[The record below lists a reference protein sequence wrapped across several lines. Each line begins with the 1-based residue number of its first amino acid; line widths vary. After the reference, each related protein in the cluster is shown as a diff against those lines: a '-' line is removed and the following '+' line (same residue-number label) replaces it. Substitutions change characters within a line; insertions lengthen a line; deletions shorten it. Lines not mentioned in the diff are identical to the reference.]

1 MKCPFCNHTET
12 QVLDSRVLE
21 EGDAIRRRRRCQAC
35 DRRFTTYERA
45 DLMMPTVVKRDGSRM
60 NFDPAR
66 MRASMELALRK
77 RTVPSQEV
85 DAALTRIRESILM
98 SGERE
103 IQTEEIGDRVMEELL
118 KLDQV
123 AYIRFASVYKSFN
136 DIDEFVQAIH
146 EMQQDI
152 QPDINNANDSSDT
165 P

>member
-1 MKCPFCNHTET
+1 MKCPFCNHNDT

-21 EGDAIRRRRRCQAC
+21 EGEAIRRRRRCHAC

-45 DLMMPTVVKRDGSRM
+45 ELMMPTVVKRDGSRM
-60 NFDPAR
+60 AFDPAR
-66 MRASMELALRK
+66 VRASMELALRK

-98 SGERE
+98 RGERE

-146 EMQQDI
+146 DMQQDM
-152 QPDINNANDSSDT
+152 QPDDGTAPRASDKS
-165 P
+165 